1 MDNQCSPQ
9 NQVIILSLNINVII
23 IKIFFLFYFNQYP
36 TVGSV
41 VDNVDVIKKKFEMI
55 FLSTQKLQE
64 ISSLDSSP
72 ILIFSQL
79 FFKSQ
84 NVNNPQRKEV
94 NDLLLIKWKVPSK

>member
-1 MDNQCSPQ
+1 MDNQCPPQ

-23 IKIFFLFYFNQYP
+23 IKIFFLCYFNQYP

-64 ISSLDSSP
+64 ISSLDNSP
-72 ILIFSQL
+72 ILIFSK
-79 FFKSQ
+79 FFF
-84 NVNNPQRKEV
+84 
-94 NDLLLIKWKVPSK
+94 